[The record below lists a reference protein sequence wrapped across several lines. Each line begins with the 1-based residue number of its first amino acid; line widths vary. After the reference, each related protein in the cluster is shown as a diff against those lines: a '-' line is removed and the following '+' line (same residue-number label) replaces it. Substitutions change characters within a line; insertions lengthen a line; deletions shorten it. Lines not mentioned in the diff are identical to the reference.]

1 MHVTIVS
8 MLCTTIYSFVLLYIV
23 DYVWKRNILTATV
36 EPNHRMNI
44 ILNEEKHNTI
54 LGHNIAPASLV
65 TVSEVRHYIITGNS
79 ISSTSLNTFT
89 PVLCV

>member
-1 MHVTIVS
+1 MG
-8 MLCTTIYSFVLLYIV
+8 Y
-23 DYVWKRNILTATV
+23 
-36 EPNHRMNI
+36 
-44 ILNEEKHNTI
+44 
-54 LGHNIAPASLV
+54 NIAPASLV